1 MGLPAEQ
8 IGTIYSSHAKSLRR
22 FLRSR
27 VGCPATADDLAQDAF
42 VRLCTT
48 ASSAEIDDPRSY
60 LFRIAHNLVVD
71 HHRWVHRK
79 TGPGEDAID
88 LSSIDI
94 EGMDI
99 PSPESTAEEMLTF
112 REEVR
117 DVERSLGH
125 LSATCRQIFWLSRG
139 FGFRNYE
146 IASMLGVCVST
157 VEKNLSKAVR
167 CFPGLSQ
174 AG

>member
-8 IGTIYSSHAKSLRR
+8 IGAIYSNHAKSLRR

-27 VGCPATADDLAQDAF
+27 VGCAATADDLAQDAF
-42 VRLCTT
+42 VRLCST
-48 ASSAEIDDPRSY
+48 ASAADIGDSRSY

-71 HHRWVHRK
+71 YHRWVHRK
-79 TGPGEDAID
+79 TGPGDSID
-88 LSSIDI
+88 LSSLDV
-94 EGMDI
+94 EELDI
-99 PSPESTAEEMLTF
+99 PSPERSAEDVLAF

-117 DVERSLGH
+117 DVDRSLGH
-125 LSATCRQIFWLSRG
+125 LSDMCRQIFWLSRG

-157 VEKNLSKAVR
+157 VEKNLSKASR
-167 CFPGLSQ
+167 CFPSGAQS
-174 AG
+174 G